1 MEQVLFR
8 IDGQEKKE
16 LKARSALL
24 GLSIQDYLTVLVN
37 LDKEKNLVKLTLQP
51 VK

>member
-8 IDGQEKKE
+8 IESQEKKE

-24 GLSIQDYLTVLVN
+24 GLSIQDYLTALVN
-37 LDKEKNLVKLTLQP
+37 LDKEQNLVKLTLQ
-51 VK
+51 